1 MGMDFRV
8 LVWKRVCKITFFW
21 SEIGSG
27 SEEPGGTPPPRILW
41 SNPPPPPPGYNY
53 IFKYHLRS
61 IQWTVDAWRW
71 IEKPFKWNKYINF
84 SHMVLNWLFFK
95 QTQLNCCPVG
105 NTLDHLSMQTRRF
118 QTSINKCSKRKC
130 TQLILPQMFYSC
142 PSKRNFVC

>member
-8 LVWKRVCKITFFW
+8 LVWKRVCKITFFGLKSDKDLKNRAAHPHEEF
-21 SEIGSG
+21 SEV
-27 SEEPGGTPPPRILW
+27 TPR
-41 SNPPPPPPGYNY
+41 GYNY

-61 IQWTVDAWRW
+61 FQWAVDAWRW

-105 NTLDHLSMQTRRF
+105 NALDHLSMQTRRF